1 MGKMKAAAAAAEERS
16 PEFIVPDLTP
26 QQKEMR
32 SKGLGG
38 SDAERIMSGDWY
50 QLWAE
55 KTKRLQ
61 PEDLTR
67 VLPVQMGKGDGSLQ
81 RPLVPGADRDPR
93 QPRSFSCRALPCAS
107 CISAHALQHRRACD
121 S

>member
-16 PEFIVPDLTP
+16 PDFIVPDLTP

-55 KTKRLQ
+55 KTKRVV
-61 PEDLTR
+61 PEDLSR
-67 VLPVQMGKGDGSLQ
+67 VLPLQMGKATEAFNAHWVQTGIH
-81 RPLVPGADRDPR
+81 VN
-93 QPRSFSCRALPCAS
+93 RAPSVVERAM
-107 CISAHALQHRRACD
+107 CILHIRICSATSTGL
-121 S
+121 